1 MNRLITRLLFCT
13 LAFLFVANASWAI
26 QRDTIV
32 YARGSVIIG
41 KKVEILKDD
50 SDKYTPQTVI
60 NSPLFYKNTSDIPNF
75 NISDATYWMKFTI
88 KNASTENRLLLQID
102 NALIDTSNVYI
113 IKDNK
118 AYLSEASGSAKKFS
132 GREYKYPDFVYD
144 LNVSPDSSVTYLL
157 KIKSA
162 EQLHVPMI
170 IGSQQVI
177 AEAQNT
183 KDLISG
189 IHIGVLLIMVFY
201 NLFVFFSVRDRS
213 YLFYVLYILFIGL
226 TQISLTGYSYKYL
239 FPEYPWL
246 YKQTIVVAASIAGI
260 SAAFFIK
267 SFLNTKKNT
276 PVLDKLL
283 SVIACSYALAAI
295 MRISGLY
302 QISSRMVDFTALAI
316 AVVAYIVAIK
326 LTLQN
331 YRPAKFYLIA
341 WTIFIIGLVLFVLR
355 NLGILPYNQITSYT
369 MQGGTI
375 LEVALLSIA
384 LADKINIFRQEKEKS
399 QEETLSALKE
409 NERIVREQ
417 NVLLEA
423 KVEERTS
430 ELTVSNNELNKTL
443 IELKETESQLV
454 ESEKMASLG
463 QLTAGIAHEINN
475 PINFITSNVN
485 PLKRDV
491 DILLEAIIK
500 IESVG
505 LSEVVSSEK
514 HKQIEDYKEEIDFDY
529 LKIEISH
536 LLKGI
541 NDGASRTAEIVKGL
555 RIFSRLD
562 EDDLKKADINEGLD
576 STLIIVN
583 NLFNNKIKLIKDY
596 GNLPLIECYP
606 GKLNQVFL
614 NIISN
619 AIYAINKQ
627 QGDKPDGILK
637 ISTSHNETTVFVKIE
652 DNGTGMDEN
661 TKKKIFEP
669 FFTTKDVGEGTGLG
683 MSITYN
689 TIKKHNGNIVINSTL
704 GVGTEFILELPIIHE
719 ITIN

>member
-1 MNRLITRLLFCT
+1 MNRTAIKFLSVIFFFFFTYNTR
-13 LAFLFVANASWAI
+13 AASLP
-26 QRDTIV
+26 DTIK
-32 YARGSVIIG
+32 YSKGSLIIG
-41 KKVEILKDD
+41 EKVEILEDNSHKH
-50 SDKYTPQTVI
+50 TPQTAF
-60 NSPLFYKNTSDIPNF
+60 NSPLFYKSTSDIPNF
-75 NISDATYWMKFTI
+75 NISRSTYWIKFTV
-88 KNASTENRLLLQID
+88 KNLSNEDNLLLQVD
-102 NALIDTSNVYI
+102 NALIDTSNIYFV
-113 IKDNK
+113 KNNQV
-118 AYLSEASGSAKKFS
+118 YLSEASGAARTYTVRK
-132 GREYKYPDFVYD
+132 YKYPDFVYD
-144 LNVSPDSSVTYLL
+144 LNVAPDSSVTYLL
-157 KIKSA
+157 KIKSS

-170 IGSQQVI
+170 IGSAQVI
-177 AEAQNT
+177 AEKQNT

-201 NLFVFFSVRDRS
+201 NLFVFFSVRDKS
-213 YLFYVLYILFIGL
+213 YLYYVLYILFIGL

-239 FPEYPWL
+239 FPDYPAL
-246 YKQTIVVAASIAGI
+246 YKQAIVVAPSIAGI
-260 SAAFFIK
+260 SAAFFIR
-267 SFLNTKKNT
+267 SFLNTKIKT
-276 PVLDKLL
+276 PVMDKVLL
-283 SVIACSYALAAI
+283 LIAYLYAMAAVL
-295 MRISGLY
+295 RILGFY
-302 QISSRMVDFTALAI
+302 QISSRAVDFTALSI
-316 AVVAYIVAIK
+316 VVAAYVVAIK
-326 LTLQN
+326 LSFQG

-341 WTIFIIGLVLFVLR
+341 WTIFIIGLVLFVMR
-355 NLGILPYNQITSYT
+355 NLGVLPYSNFTSYT

-399 QEETLSALKE
+399 QEETVKALKE
-409 NERIVREQ
+409 NERIVLEQ
-417 NVLLEA
+417 NIMLEA

-430 ELTVSNNELNKTL
+430 ELTVSNSELNKTL

-491 DILLEAIIK
+491 DILLEAITK
-500 IESVG
+500 IETVG
-505 LSEVVSSEK
+505 LADGLSAEK
-514 HKQIEDYKEEIDFDY
+514 QKQIQEYKDEIDFDY
-529 LKIEISH
+529 LKVEISH

-541 NDGASRTAEIVKGL
+541 NDGAARTAEIVKGL

-583 NLFNNKIKLIKDY
+583 NLFNNKIRLVKEY
-596 GNLPLIECYP
+596 GNIPLIECYP

-627 QGDKPDGILK
+627 HGDKPDGILK
-637 ISTSHNETTVFVKIE
+637 ISTIHDENSIFIKIE
-652 DNGTGMDEN
+652 DNGTGMDET

-689 TIKKHNGNIVINSTL
+689 TIKKHNGNIVINSAL
-704 GVGTEFILELPIIHE
+704 GAGTEFILELPIIHE
-719 ITIN
+719 MNII

>member
-1 MNRLITRLLFCT
+1 
-13 LAFLFVANASWAI
+13 
-26 QRDTIV
+26 DTIV
-32 YARGSVIIG
+32 YTRGSVIIG

-50 SDKYTPQTVI
+50 SDKYTPQTAL
-60 NSPLFYKNTSDIPNF
+60 NSPLFYKNESDIPNF
-75 NISDATYWMKFTI
+75 NISNSTYWIKFTVQ
-88 KNASTENRLLLQID
+88 NASKENRLLLQID
-102 NALIDTSNVYI
+102 NALIDTSNVYFV
-113 IKDNK
+113 KNNTV
-118 AYLSEASGSAKKFS
+118 YLSEASGSAKKFS
-132 GREYKYPDFVYD
+132 GREYKYPDFVFN
-144 LNVSPDSSVTYLL
+144 LAVSPDSSVTYLL

-239 FPEYPWL
+239 FPEFPWL

-260 SAAFFIK
+260 SAAYFIK
-267 SFLNTKKNT
+267 SFLNTKKFT

-283 SVIACSYALAAI
+283 FVIACSYALAAI
-295 MRISGLY
+295 MRISGFY
-302 QISSRMVDFTALAI
+302 WISSRMIDFTALSI
-316 AVVAYIVAIK
+316 AVVAYIIAIK

-369 MQGGTI
+369 MQVGTI

-399 QEETLSALKE
+399 QEETVSALKE
-409 NERIVREQ
+409 NERIIREQ
-417 NVLLEA
+417 NVFLEA

-491 DILLEAIIK
+491 DILLEAITK

-505 LSEVVSSEK
+505 LSDGISAEK
-514 HKQIEDYKEEIDFDY
+514 HKQIETYKEEIDFDY
-529 LKIEISH
+529 LKIEINH

-583 NLFNNKIKLIKDY
+583 NLFNNKIKLVKEY
-596 GNLPLIECYP
+596 GNIPLIECYP

-627 QGDKPDGILK
+627 HGDKADGILK
-637 ISTSHNETTVFVKIE
+637 ISTSHDETTVFVKIE
-652 DNGTGMDEN
+652 DNGTGMDDN

-689 TIKKHNGNIVINSTL
+689 TIKRHNGNIVINSTL
-704 GVGTEFILELPIIHE
+704 GVGSEFILELPIIHE
-719 ITIN
+719 IIII